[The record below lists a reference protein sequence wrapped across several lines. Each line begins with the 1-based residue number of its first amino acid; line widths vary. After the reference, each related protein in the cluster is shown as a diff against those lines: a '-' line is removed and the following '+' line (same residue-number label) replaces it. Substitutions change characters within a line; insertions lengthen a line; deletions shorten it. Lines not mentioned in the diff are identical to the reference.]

1 MGPEVFISYAVEDRS
16 TADAVCATLEARHTK
31 CWIAPRDVLPGMDYA
46 QAIVEAISQ
55 SRAMVL
61 IFSSRSNH
69 SPHVRREV
77 ERAVSGG
84 IPILPFRIED
94 VPPSPSLEYYIGAV
108 CCLDA
113 FTPPL
118 EGHLR
123 RLATMMGPLVS
134 RKGPV
139 GERPDARYNRV
150 PIRNVYKTAKAWISR
165 PIVRFAAALAV
176 AVAALAV
183 VAVLVPIELPSGGD
197 TRPVILPSTPTGG
210 TATAAPVEPTPEA
223 PELGTYGGTTSQGR
237 PIEFDVVEG
246 SRAIGRF
253 QFDVEGKCPGC
264 TCEVQRE
271 ATLDKPAPI
280 VDDAFSHRQDDFD
293 VFGMFD
299 STTAASGYL
308 YVHTFGA
315 PGGDPPCDCGAV
327 TWTASIR

>member
-16 TADAVCATLEARHTK
+16 TADAVCATLEARHIK

-61 IFSSRSNH
+61 IFSSHSNH

-77 ERAVSGG
+77 ERAVIGG

-94 VPPSPSLEYYIGAV
+94 VPPSASLEYYIGAV

-118 EGHLR
+118 EGHLH
-123 RLATMMGPLVS
+123 RLATMVGPLAS
-134 RKGPV
+134 RRGLV
-139 GERPDARYNRV
+139 GERPGRRLRRTPV
-150 PIRNVYKTAKAWISR
+150 RNVYETAKAWGSR
-165 PIVRFAAALAV
+165 VVVRFAVALAV
-176 AVAALAV
+176 TVAALAA
-183 VAVLVPIELPSGGD
+183 VAIFVPIDLPSGGD
-197 TRPVILPSTPTGG
+197 TPRVTPPSTPIGAS
-210 TATAAPVEPTPEA
+210 ATVAPVEPALET
-223 PELGTYGGTTSQGR
+223 PELGTYSGTTSQGR

-271 ATLDKPAPI
+271 ATLDTPPPI
-280 VDDAFSHRQDDFD
+280 VDDAFAYSQHDFD
-293 VFGMFD
+293 VFGIFD

-308 YVHTFGA
+308 YVHTSGT

-327 TWTASIR
+327 TWTAAVQ